1 MRLGTANTYDKALQ
15 NIFTRQSELASQ
27 QEKLTS
33 GKNINRLSDDP
44 LGAAQAE
51 RALTRL
57 SRVASD
63 QRALGAQSGAI
74 TLAESTLGEASNL
87 MQSLRELTVSAGNAT
102 LSVSDRNTVAQQMIS
117 LRDQLLTLANHTDAN
132 GIPLFGGLGSPSVP
146 FQETATGV
154 TVNGIAEQRVS
165 FSGNAGQKTSTDVAV
180 PGTMNGAAIW
190 MDIRS
195 GNGTSDV
202 TVASVAGSTLSAN
215 MGKVTDPTLVSGMSF
230 QVAFTLDTTTT
241 PASTT
246 YTVTDNKT
254 PTPTV
259 IPAKPYIAGQ
269 AIQFD
274 GQSFVANGVPANG
287 DIINVTPSTTTNVFK
302 ILDDA
307 IVGIK
312 DGNTIVANAAVAKG
326 LLQIDGAMSRISS
339 ARGEAGEWLNRA
351 DNIAGAQDR
360 RTLQLTTDKSRF
372 EDLDMVKGISDYQK
386 VQTGYQAALQSYA
399 QVQKL
404 SLFNYIS

>member
-57 SRVASD
+57 SRVASE

-87 MQSLRELTVSAGNAT
+87 MQSLRELTVSAGNAA
-102 LSVSDRNTVAQQMIS
+102 LSVSDRNTVAQQMSS

-146 FQETATGV
+146 FSEDPV
-154 TVNGIAEQRVS
+154 TRVVT
-165 FSGNAGQKTSTDVAV
+165 FKGNVGQKTSTDVAV

-190 MDIRS
+190 MKISS
-195 GNGTSDV
+195 GNGTSDIAV
-202 TVASVAGSTLSAN
+202 TPANTGSTLSVD
-215 MGKVTDPTLVSGMSF
+215 MGKVTDLGD
-230 QVAFTLDTTTT
+230 LTTKDYEVTF
-241 PASTT
+241 
-246 YTVTDNKT
+246 TVTGTVTSYDVVNKAT
-254 PTPTV
+254 NTSAAAGT
-259 IPAKPYIAGQ
+259 YIAGQ

-274 GQSFVANGVPANG
+274 GQSFIANGVPSNS
-287 DIINVTPSTTTNVFK
+287 DVINVTPSTTTNVFK

>member
-57 SRVASD
+57 SRVASE

-87 MQSLRELTVSAGNAT
+87 MQSLRELTVSAGNAA
-102 LSVSDRNTVAQQMIS
+102 LSVSDRNTVAQQMSS

-146 FQETATGV
+146 FSEDPV
-154 TVNGIAEQRVS
+154 TRVVT
-165 FSGNAGQKTSTDVAV
+165 FKGNVGQKTSTDVAV

-190 MDIRS
+190 MKISS
-195 GNGTSDV
+195 GNGTSDIAV
-202 TVASVAGSTLSAN
+202 TPANTGSTLSVD
-215 MGKVTDPTLVSGMSF
+215 MGKVTDLGD
-230 QVAFTLDTTTT
+230 LTTKDYEVTF
-241 PASTT
+241 
-246 YTVTDNKT
+246 TVTGTVTSYDVVNKANNT
-254 PTPTV
+254 FVVAGT
-259 IPAKPYIAGQ
+259 YIAGQ

-274 GQSFVANGVPANG
+274 GQSFIANGVPSNS
-287 DIINVTPSTTTNVFK
+287 DVINVTPSTTTNVFK

>member
-57 SRVASD
+57 SRVASE

-87 MQSLRELTVSAGNAT
+87 MQSLRELTVSAGNAA
-102 LSVSDRNTVAQQMIS
+102 LSVSDRNTVAQQMSS

-146 FQETATGV
+146 FSEDPV
-154 TVNGIAEQRVS
+154 TRVVT
-165 FSGNAGQKTSTDVAV
+165 FKGNVGQKTSTDVAV

-190 MDIRS
+190 MKISS
-195 GNGTSDV
+195 GNGTSDIAV
-202 TVASVAGSTLSAN
+202 TPANTGSTLSVD
-215 MGKVTDPTLVSGMSF
+215 MGKVTDLGD
-230 QVAFTLDTTTT
+230 LTTKDYEVTF
-241 PASTT
+241 
-246 YTVTDNKT
+246 TVTGTVTSYDVVNKAT
-254 PTPTV
+254 NTSAAADT
-259 IPAKPYIAGQ
+259 YIAGQ

-274 GQSFVANGVPANG
+274 GQSFIANGVPSNS
-287 DIINVTPSTTTNVFK
+287 DVINVTPSTTTNVFK